1 MRLEAAI
8 RKLIPIQHNPRK
20 RSLEALP
27 VSRSPK
33 LKIKSIAARRET
45 KAIGANLLYI
55 YKAFFAAS
63 RKKTLVLSIIIP
75 SLVMSEK
82 VIIIIQTSAA
92 ECFTP

>member
-1 MRLEAAI
+1 VYPNRHIEICGAI
-8 RKLIPIQHNPRK
+8 RL
-20 RSLEALP
+20 
-27 VSRSPK
+27 
-33 LKIKSIAARRET
+33 
-45 KAIGANLLYI
+45 

-82 VIIIIQTSAA
+82 VIIIIETSAA